1 MSGVTA
7 NDPTGPPGRPAGIR
21 PVLAGPYVPWP
32 PAGTPEPPPG
42 SPAPSGG
49 APAWPPNGRY
59 HPSPPTGPAAQ
70 HRSHMPL
77 GGRAPRR
84 GRWNRALNVV
94 GAAVAVG
101 GTLGVA
107 GAAFALSF
115 DAIAATARAAY
126 VSPELAWLFP
136 VAVDGAVAVAV
147 VNTVLL
153 RQLGRPTWYPWLVVL
168 AGAGISMTCN
178 ALHALVQGGAIALPP
193 RWAMAVATV
202 PALLLAL
209 AIHLVVVL
217 VVAMRPAPDPEP
229 APERARPVAARGAA
243 PAPERARP
251 ARRPTPGAQPNG
263 RAPAGAA
270 PADPAPTPDEAPGGG
285 RPAPRVE
292 ATDEQLVA
300 TLAARHPG
308 RRVTNKEAAATLREA
323 HDRCADRR
331 ARAAAKEHNAR
342 LDAAR

>member
-1 MSGVTA
+1 
-7 NDPTGPPGRPAGIR
+7 
-21 PVLAGPYVPWP
+21 
-32 PAGTPEPPPG
+32 
-42 SPAPSGG
+42 
-49 APAWPPNGRY
+49 
-59 HPSPPTGPAAQ
+59 
-70 HRSHMPL
+70 MPL

-168 AGAGISMTCN
+168 AGAGISMVCN
-178 ALHALVQGGAIALPP
+178 ALHAYVAGGAIALPP

-209 AIHLVVVL
+209 AIHLIVVL
-217 VVAMRPAPDPEP
+217 VVAMRPAPEP
-229 APERARPVAARGAA
+229 APAPDGARPAPTRGAA
-243 PAPERARP
+243 PAPDNGRP
-251 ARRPTPGAQPNG
+251 ARRPAPATHSNG
-263 RAPAGAA
+263 RAPGTRKAASGRGRSGATAAA
-270 PADPAPTPDEAPGGG
+270 PAGPAPAPDEAPGDG

-308 RRVTNKEAAATLREA
+308 ERVKNGQAAATLREV
-323 HDRCADRR
+323 HGRCADRR

-342 LDAAR
+342 LGGGHGE